1 MIKLLTTFCQPLFY
15 LARYYGPPA
24 GFHRGWYPDSPIGS
38 EPSGTMSIH
47 RHLLIQSLKSLS
59 PAKLHSEMLYR
70 QVLDFSRGSEAQLVS
85 PTQIVRAC

>member
-1 MIKLLTTFCQPLFY
+1 
-15 LARYYGPPA
+15 
-24 GFHRGWYPDSPIGS
+24 
-38 EPSGTMSIH
+38 MSIH